1 MQQNEIQNQLQNAKN
16 QLQNAVV
23 DNQVDTTKLQTA
35 FIAYAENANV
45 PQPRG
50 LVADAILAI
59 SANADAQKCT
69 AESLLGAFMAT
80 ATMNLSLNP
89 TLGLAYIIPRNKK
102 LIINGAE
109 KWCKVATLQISYKGF
124 LAMLYRANPD
134 FLVTCEVIVKG
145 EHCTID
151 NGTTC
156 KISHVINVERNTD
169 FENIVGAYGVV
180 KNRHTGVHLTTVYLT
195 KAELEK
201 LRLANPDQNRE
212 KPTNAWA
219 WYKSM
224 SFAKVCKQICKL
236 LAMNEVLAID
246 ESMIQ
251 IDTNGA
257 LDVTTENELTRANIV
272 DGMIEQITTIATDN
286 NINSDK
292 LLEFVNEL
300 KKSFVEKFG
309 ADAWKDSAVQQKCLA
324 LYRAQQA
331 KEQSNTIKI

>member
-1 MQQNEIQNQLQNAKN
+1 MQNQLQNAQTALIEATANNK
-16 QLQNAVV
+16 L
-23 DNQVDTTKLQTA
+23 DTAKLQTA
-35 FIAYAENANV
+35 FIGYAENAGV

-59 SANADAQKCT
+59 TTNADAQKCT
-69 AESLLGAFMAT
+69 ADSLLGAFMAT

-102 LIINGAE
+102 IVVDKVE
-109 KWCKVATLQISYKGF
+109 RWVKVATLQISYKGF

-134 FLVTCEVIVKG
+134 FLISCEVVVKG
-145 EHCTID
+145 EVCTID
-151 NGTTC
+151 NGTTP
-156 KISHVINVERNTD
+156 KISHIINIERDTAFD
-169 FENIVGAYGVV
+169 NIVGAYGVV

-201 LRLANPDQNRE
+201 LRLANPDQNKD

-224 SFAKVCKQICKL
+224 SFAKIAKQICKL
-236 LAMNEVLAID
+236 LAMNDVLAID

-251 IDTNGA
+251 VDANGS
-257 LDVTTENELTRANIV
+257 LDVTTENELTRANII
-272 DGMIEQITTIATDN
+272 DGMIEQITAIAAEKDIHTE
-286 NINSDK
+286 K
-292 LLEFVNEL
+292 LLKMIEAL
-300 KKSFVEKFG
+300 KTSFIEKFG
-309 ADAWKDSAVQQKCLA
+309 ANAWANSSVQKKCLE